1 MDVFPKFIIE
11 GDDLILGKVT
21 YHKELAND
29 ISQVRGGGMFEYD
42 ASTNT
47 FTLFGESSQFGR
59 ADLDDV
65 KRCVENGKVYFG
77 PDAMGRLFDDDPTV
91 KMAYKIQ
98 GGELVKLRGQF
109 CENAVDKDLTDLVY
123 EITDRGYSE
132 VYRTHP
138 SSPRQEVHYCKDGV
152 RICVVT
158 ENGRHFAYV
167 QCTTW
172 IGCDSDKHSLGK
184 LPIVAK
190 TILIPLRAARD
201 NIFEYAEILK
211 NSRELAAG
219 YKPADKSDTEPQ
231 YPDVK
236 RKRSG
241 LIWRILGKK

>member
-11 GDDLILGKVT
+11 GDDLVLGKVT

-29 ISQVRGGGMFEYD
+29 VSQVRGGGMFEYD
-42 ASTNT
+42 PDTNT
-47 FTLFGESSQFGR
+47 FTLFGESSQFGP

-65 KRCVENGKVYFG
+65 RRCVENGKVYFG

-91 KMAYKIQ
+91 KMAYKIP
-98 GGELVKLRGQF
+98 GGELVKLRGHL
-109 CENAVDKDLTDLVY
+109 CENAVDKDLSELVL

-138 SSPRQEVHYCKDGV
+138 SAQRQEVHYGKDGV

-211 NSRELAAG
+211 NSRELTAG

-231 YPDVK
+231 AQCVK
-236 RKRSG
+236 RKRNVLLS
-241 LIWRILGKK
+241 RIFGVK